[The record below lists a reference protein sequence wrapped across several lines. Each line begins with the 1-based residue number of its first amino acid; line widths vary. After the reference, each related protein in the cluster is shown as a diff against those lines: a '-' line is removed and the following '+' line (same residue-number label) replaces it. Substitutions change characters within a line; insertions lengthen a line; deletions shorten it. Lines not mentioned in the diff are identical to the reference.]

1 MHPVL
6 SAVRRPR
13 PRPTRRTILV
23 LTVAL
28 LLPALPSLAGA
39 PSLPVI
45 TPLVRSLSLELGSTR
60 VALGD
65 TDRLVGVTWS
75 TGTAQVRARWLTPTG
90 WTDWEVPEDDS
101 DVPEPAERARA
112 RRGTEPL
119 WRPPGATVVDLRV
132 AGAAQ
137 DLELVRVGD
146 GDTTRRRSFATAFGA
161 SPALADGRTALPG
174 VRSRTEWGADES
186 LRRGAP
192 TYADT
197 VKAVIVHHTAGS
209 NDYTAADVPARIRA
223 DYAYHVAARGWSD
236 LGYNVVVDKFGGIWE
251 GRAGGLG
258 RATIGSHAAG
268 FNTGTLGVSLLG
280 DMTRALPTPEA
291 VRAVARVSAYAARQ
305 WRFDPLGT
313 VSLTSGGSPKFA
325 AGARVTLPRISGH
338 RDVGLTACPGSLY
351 DQLGEVR
358 RLAGSLI
365 GPAPSI
371 TSVQLL
377 GAPVHL
383 PSPLVVTGAL
393 SREADWFIELRDAA
407 GAVVATSV
415 GQGALA
421 TMEWNGLRPLPGAPA
436 LPALVPALP
445 DTYTWTVEVGDGFR
459 PPDRRSGSFEVV
471 LPVLPS

>member
-6 SAVRRPR
+6 SAVRRRR
-13 PRPTRRTILV
+13 PRPTRRTVVV
-23 LTVAL
+23 LTIAL
-28 LLPALPSLAGA
+28 LAPALPSLAARSGPA
-39 PSLPVI
+39 VVA
-45 TPLVRSLSLELGSTR
+45 PLVES
-60 VALGD
+60 VALALGGFTAPVAED
-65 TDRLVGVTWS
+65 DRLIGVTWS

-101 DVPEPAERARA
+101 DVPEPAERAGA
-112 RRGTEPL
+112 RGGTEPL
-119 WRPPGATVVDLRV
+119 WRPPGATLVEVVVD
-132 AGAAQ
+132 GAAQ
-137 DLELVRVGD
+137 DLQLVRVSD
-146 GDTTRRRSFATAFGA
+146 GETTRPRSFGFAA
-161 SPALADGRTALPG
+161 SSAAADPRAPLPG
-174 VRSRTEWGADES
+174 VRSRAAWGADES

-209 NDYTAADVPARIRA
+209 NDYTPADVPRRIRA
-223 DYAYHVAARGWSD
+223 DYAYHVSARGWSD
-236 LGYNVVVDKFGGIWE
+236 LGYNVIVDKFGGIWE

-268 FNTGTLGVSLLG
+268 FNTGTLGVSLIG

-291 VRAVARVSAYAARQ
+291 VRAVAEVSAYAARQ

-325 AGARVTLPRISGH
+325 AGARVTLPRIHGH
-338 RDVGLTACPGSLY
+338 RDVGVTACPGALY

-358 RLAGSLI
+358 RLASSLI

-377 GAPVHL
+377 GAPVRL
-383 PSPLVVTGAL
+383 PRPLVVTGAL
-393 SREADWFIELRDAA
+393 SREAAWFVELRDPT
-407 GAVVATSV
+407 GAVVAFTV
-415 GQGALA
+415 GESA
-421 TMEWNGLRPLPGAPA
+421 TARLEWNGLRPIPGAPA

-445 DTYTWTVEVGDGFR
+445 GTYTWTVEVGDGFR
-459 PPDRRSGSFEVV
+459 PPDRRSGSFEVA
-471 LPVLPS
+471 LPLVPG